1 MLDWLGGIFSAIASV
16 VKSVWHWLFNNLFSF
31 LSQWF
36 RNIWQWV
43 SKYARLVIQI
53 IKQQIKAI
61 NQVYNNVVRPFMNLL
76 QRIRGIL
83 LIFRLFHIKLA
94 QELDQYIADLEG
106 RINGAFLAAEG
117 DIGRLLQWMEWVVD
131 PSGLFAPVTYLL
143 SAIQTL
149 PQLWAILQNLP
160 SVALGADQQKQQQ
173 QLAQSLTWTNAQ
185 ATIRDRASGPT
196 AQDQE
201 DMAAIV
207 QDYQRDG
214 YSWVV

>member
-53 IKQQIKAI
+53 IKAQIAAI

-117 DIGRLLQWMEWVVD
+117 DIGRLLQWLEWIVD
-131 PSGLFAPVTYLL
+131 PNGLFQPLSYLL

-173 QLAQSLTWTNAQ
+173 QLAQSLTWTNVQ
-185 ATIRDRASGPT
+185 AFGREHANGLT
-196 AQDQE
+196 ADDQT
-201 DMAAIV
+201 DIAAIV
-207 QDYQRDG
+207 KLFQDDG
-214 YSWVV
+214 YSWVQ

>member
-1 MLDWLGGIFSAIASV
+1 MLDWLGSIFSAIANV

-43 SKYARLVIQI
+43 SKYVRLVIQI
-53 IKQQIKAI
+53 IKAQIAAI
-61 NQVYNNVVRPFMNLL
+61 NQLYNNVVRPFMNLL
-76 QRIRGIL
+76 QRIRGFL
-83 LIFRLFHIKLA
+83 MIFRIFGFKFA
-94 QELDQYIADLEG
+94 QELDQYIADLEA

-117 DIGRLLQWMEWVVD
+117 DIGRLLQWLEWIVD
-131 PSGLFAPVTYLL
+131 PNGLFQPLSYLL

-173 QLAQSLTWTNAQ
+173 QLAQSLTWTNVQ
-185 ATIRDRASGPT
+185 STIRARASGPT

-201 DMAAIV
+201 DIAAIV
-207 QDYQRDG
+207 KDFQGDG